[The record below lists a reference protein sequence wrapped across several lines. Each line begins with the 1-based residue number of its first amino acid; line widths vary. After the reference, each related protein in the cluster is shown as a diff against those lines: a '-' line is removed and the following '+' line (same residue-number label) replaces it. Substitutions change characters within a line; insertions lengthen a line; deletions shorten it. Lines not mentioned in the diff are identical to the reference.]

1 MFRLDPLVISE
12 RDVEHS
18 WAGEQEFGKAVLGD
32 ASAAGGKVPR
42 CIHVGAAVIAGREI
56 ERIANVAFAQIVD
69 LPQLGLGKGRIEGC
83 LLGEGIR
90 KLDEHLQQLYWTA
103 LPVQSNIQAARLLQ
117 AWTSS
122 LRTDQ

>member
-12 RDVEHS
+12 RDVEHG
-18 WAGEQEFGKAVLGD
+18 WAGKQEFGKAVLGD

-42 CIHVGAAVIAGREI
+42 RIHVGAAVIAGREI

-83 LLGEGIR
+83 LLGERIR

-103 LPVQSNIQAARLLQ
+103 LTLPSNKHAARHLP
-117 AWTSS
+117 A
-122 LRTDQ
+122 